1 MARLDYYAVLG
12 VARDATPDE
21 IKKAFRQLA
30 LQFHPDRNPDDVDA
44 ERRFRE
50 VAEAYQCLSDP
61 DERLRY
67 DKLGPLYRPDGK
79 PPTPEDVNTFVKD
92 ALAGLFGRRGGQER
106 GEDLRYT
113 LTVTL
118 EEVGAGGERE
128 IDVNRR
134 VGCKRCDSSGADPD
148 GGRKTCER
156 CGGSGKSAARFSLRS
171 ECAGCDGRGFTT
183 LKRCSRCGGE
193 GRHDRLDTLKVK
205 IPTGVATG
213 QKLKLRGK
221 GNEGRMDGATG
232 DLFVLVSVADHVLF
246 RRRGDDLLCEAP
258 LLLTEAA
265 LGVDLAVPTL
275 EGSTIIRVPP
285 GTPSGKIFRLAG
297 RGLPNLESRHK
308 GDLHVKVN
316 VEVPT
321 AIGER
326 ERAAL
331 LALAQAVPASAHPQR
346 RAWDELIRARR

>member
-21 IKKAFRQLA
+21 IKKSFRQLA
-30 LQFHPDRNPDDVDA
+30 LQYHPDRNPDDVDA

-79 PPTPEDVNTFVKD
+79 PPTPDDVNTFVKD
-92 ALAGLFGRRGGQER
+92 ALAGLFGRRANQER

-113 LTVTL
+113 LTVSL
-118 EEVGAGGERE
+118 EEVGTGVERE

-134 VGCKRCDSSGADPD
+134 VACKRCDATGADPE

-156 CGGSGKSAARFSLRS
+156 CGGSGKSGARFSLRP
-171 ECAGCDGRGFTT
+171 ECPHCDGRGFTT
-183 LKRCSRCGGE
+183 VKRCTRCGGE
-193 GRHDRLDTLKVK
+193 GRHDRQDALKVK
-205 IPTGVATG
+205 VPQGVATG

-221 GNEGRMDGATG
+221 GNDGRNAGSTG
-232 DLFVLVSVADHVLF
+232 DLYVLVNVAEHALF
-246 RRRGDDLLCEAP
+246 LRRGDDLLCEAP

-265 LGVDLAVPTL
+265 LGVDLLVPTL
-275 EGSTIIRVPP
+275 EGSTTIRIPP

-297 RGLPNLESRHK
+297 RGLPNLESRRR

-331 LALAQAVPASAHPQR
+331 QALASQVSAAAHPQR
-346 RAWDELIRARR
+346 RAWDEQLRARR